1 MTESGLCIT
10 GYCEISNGCLLL
22 NGKKVISSEVNTLE
36 ETLSAIVSSLNVVHP
51 RFGKMDRLAQLGYT
65 CVEVL
70 LQGKESIRQYN
81 PEDICL
87 MMSNSSSSLDTD
99 YRYNSTLE
107 AIPSP
112 ALFVYTL
119 PNVVL
124 AEICIKNGFK
134 GENLFFI
141 SNTYDTNF
149 MFNQI
154 NTLFE
159 NGRAKACITGWID
172 VLENSYRGV
181 VFLVENK
188 TEQNKNSINFSIDN
202 ISAIFNK

>member
-1 MTESGLCIT
+1 MAESGLSIT

-22 NGKKVISSEVNTLE
+22 NGKEVISSEVKTLE
-36 ETLSAIVSSLNVVHP
+36 ETLSTIVSSLNVVHP

-70 LQGKESIRQYN
+70 LQGNENIRQYK
-81 PEDICL
+81 PEEVCL

-99 YRYNSTLE
+99 FRYNSTLE
-107 AIPSP
+107 GIPSP

-141 SNTYDTNF
+141 SDSYDANS
-149 MFNQI
+149 MYNQI
-154 NTLFE
+154 SVLFKT
-159 NGRAKACITGWID
+159 GRAKACISGWIE
-172 VLENSYRGV
+172 VFENSYRGV

-188 TEQNKNSINFSIDN
+188 TTQNSINFSIDN